1 MLINE
6 TQISKIA
13 KLARIAVSQEE
24 KVIFAKE
31 LSKVLDVIETL
42 QEVNTDHIEPISSI
56 SKANLTMRTDEY
68 QEMLDVALIMKNAP
82 LAQYNCFAVPKVI
95 E

>member
-13 KLARIAVSQEE
+13 KLARIAISQEE
-24 KVIFAKE
+24 KAIFTKE

-42 QEVNTDHIEPISSI
+42 QEVNTHNIEPMSSI
-56 SKANLTMRTDEY
+56 SNSNLIMRADEY
-68 QEMLDVALIMKNAP
+68 QEMPEVALIMKNAP